1 MHNMAP
7 QPPEIILDLLAITAL
22 VGVIA
27 LMVSVQQTALLI
39 TDWGSLS
46 PSSTKYLATGV
57 TIFATLPTALING
70 RIQHAL
76 LQPLGSRLHRVILDA
91 NRSPIR
97 ADGGEPESLRCRD
110 GMEAADREWKGALGM
125 TAWRR
130 SSGFLTSSSPSSNL
144 HVLWSPYDGHRHS
157 ARRLSSSGE
166 SLPLWHKAAP

>member
-110 GMEAADREWKGALGM
+110 GMEAADREWKGALGIDSM
-125 TAWRR
+125 AEKLRLPNILFAVIKSSCSVVSLRR
-130 SSGFLTSSSPSSNL
+130 PSSQCSPAF
-144 HVLWSPYDGHRHS
+144 VLGRIPSTL
-157 ARRLSSSGE
+157 A
-166 SLPLWHKAAP
+166 